1 MRVLNFYSSHEIES
15 LTATRP
21 FTPSCSLRPGR
32 SPFEC
37 IDIPRQAAVAHAA
50 VALLRLHVA
59 HPPLHVD
66 KEQRHAT
73 PVLTRAQVSS
83 LGDTGFRASAA
94 EGGPRSMVPEPP
106 RTGARGLR
114 ATAPRRRGGATSR
127 GGSGGHSGDIA
138 WAIAGAKV
146 GGPRLR
152 QARVQAEAGHE
163 DDGDEDADVRAAAHR
178 WGLGRWRRRRRARRR
193 RRWRR
198 RRAPVPEGIRHAHG
212 YHVGFAEGR

>member
-1 MRVLNFYSSHEIES
+1 MQQRTRNTHFFLLNRMRVLNFYSSHEIES

-66 KEQRHAT
+66 EEQRHAT

-94 EGGPRSMVPEPP
+94 EGGPQSMVPEPP

-138 WAIAGAKV
+138 WAKVAGATPAT
-146 GGPRLR
+146 GEG
-152 QARVQAEAGHE
+152 AG
-163 DDGDEDADVRAAAHR
+163 R
-178 WGLGRWRRRRRARRR
+178 GR
-193 RRWRR
+193 
-198 RRAPVPEGIRHAHG
+198 P
-212 YHVGFAEGR
+212 